1 MRLFSIIIPTYNRAS
16 ILSEALDSVKA
27 QTYRPIEIILVD
39 DGSTDNSKEV
49 AEQWATQNQEYEL
62 LSLTYQYQ
70 TNAGPSAARNFGI
83 RGMHGDYVQFLDS
96 DDRLSPERLEL
107 IVNKFET
114 TGADFIQTG
123 FEGVDPETGKV
134 IQTLLGRPDQDQF
147 ELALKGCLWANTLR
161 SAFKAQLVKKI
172 SPWNTEMTCFED
184 REYVE
189 RAVAY
194 ASKAVAIKEVL
205 ATANRGGNDRVSNK
219 LKTHE
224 GRGFRIYCEERL
236 ASYVLEGIRSS
247 ESVKEEYVSR
257 LYGLALRS
265 NASGWPDHGIK
276 CHEIAG
282 KFKVKLTRKGKIR
295 RLFSKLGKIGGK
307 SYLLAGDIKKIFN

>member
-1 MRLFSIIIPTYNRAS
+1 MKLFSIIIPTYNRGS
-16 ILSEALDSVKA
+16 ILSEALDSVKE

-39 DGSTDNSKEV
+39 DGSTDNTKEV
-49 AEQWATQNQEYEL
+49 AEQWTIHNQENEL
-62 LSLTYQYQ
+62 LSLSYHYQ
-70 TNAGPSAARNFGI
+70 TNAGPSAARNYGI
-83 RGMHGDYVQFLDS
+83 KEIHGDYVQFLDS
-96 DDRLSPERLEL
+96 DDRLFPKRLEI
-107 IVNKFET
+107 IVNKFKT

-194 ASKAVAIKEVL
+194 ASKAVAIREVL
-205 ATANRGGNDRVSNK
+205 ASANRGGNDRISNK
-219 LKTHE
+219 LKTYE
-224 GRGFRIYCEERL
+224 GRGFRIYCEEKL
-236 ASYVLEGIRSS
+236 AKNALKGANSS
-247 ESVKEEYVSR
+247 ENAKEEFVSR

-265 NASGWPDHGIK
+265 NASGWPEHGQK
-276 CHEIAG
+276 CTEIA
-282 KFKVKLTRKGKIR
+282 KLFDVKLNRKGKIR